1 MKYFKDYE
9 LECPITREYKL
20 AEGFGERLD
29 LLRESYGKPIIITS
43 GARSKEHNKNEGGH
57 PRSLHVYDYPY
68 HPTGGCCAVDISITN
83 GVDRLLLIEAAIDL
97 GFSIGVASN
106 FIHVDDRTRVLGLTQ
121 RLYVY

>member
-1 MKYFKDYE
+1 MKYFTDKE
-9 LECPITREYKL
+9 LQCPETGTYKL
-20 AEGFGERLD
+20 AKGFDKRLD
-29 LLRESYGKPIIITS
+29 LLRSFYGKPLKVNS
-43 GARSKEHNKNEGGH
+43 GARSKNYNIYVGGH
-57 PRSLHVYDYPY
+57 PRSLHVYDDPY
-68 HPTGGCCAVDISITN
+68 HSTGGCCAVDISITN